1 MLEIH
6 LYFTPMLDNLDE
18 FDRNDWYLYP
28 VVNLSAAKACRDQA
42 QYPKTVEYLNAC
54 SDRLE
59 KIALDFFT
67 VNLYGR
73 KFGRKFI
80 LQLQNNLT
88 VSRLLDYN
96 NSERK
101 KILTEIGL
109 STSEFKVFRDYSK
122 HVLKDSLHQFY
133 ENNFTQTPSGI
144 VLTESEELHL
154 AHIEAENL
162 KTFIE
167 KLEKTA

>member
-59 KIALDFFT
+59 KIALDFF
-67 VNLYGR
+67 YR
-73 KFGRKFI
+73 QFI
-80 LQLQNNLT
+80 W
-88 VSRLLDYN
+88 
-96 NSERK
+96 
-101 KILTEIGL
+101 TEIW
-109 STSEFKVFRDYSK
+109 SEIYFA
-122 HVLKDSLHQFY
+122 
-133 ENNFTQTPSGI
+133 TP
-144 VLTESEELHL
+144 
-154 AHIEAENL
+154 
-162 KTFIE
+162 K
-167 KLEKTA
+167 